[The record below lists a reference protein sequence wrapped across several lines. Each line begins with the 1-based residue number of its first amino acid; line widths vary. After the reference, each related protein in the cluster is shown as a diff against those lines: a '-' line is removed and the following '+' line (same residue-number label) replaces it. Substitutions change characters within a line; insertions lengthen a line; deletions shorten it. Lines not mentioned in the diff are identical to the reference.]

1 MGKPKPKRLTTG
13 GHGRA
18 SKGGNTSACNVE
30 KDFEEDFHEDV
41 GHQSKFVVIRQFGGK
56 VCCVLTDIFTF
67 SY

>member
-1 MGKPKPKRLTTG
+1 MGKPKAKRVVTGG

-41 GHQSKFVVIRQFGGK
+41 GHQSKFAANRRFGGK
-56 VCCVLTDIFTF
+56 AVIF
-67 SY
+67 